1 MKYYYLVEA
10 TKRNNLG
17 DIIQGLAAKQFLP
30 ENAEAANREDLASLE
45 NEDGFLLANGWY
57 QHYFDKF
64 PAPEKIVPFY
74 ISVHIA
80 ARTEFLKIKHIR
92 EHFKANAPIGCRD
105 IQTVW
110 LLRGYGIPAYIS
122 GCLTL
127 TFRNENIGLTSH
139 NEVIWVDNVNHP
151 IPINVELKLKE
162 LLPNGFVKISHDPVS
177 RNLDFN
183 TYLKDNTE
191 NVKHFFEMYKSAKL
205 VLTTKIHC
213 ALPCI
218 AFGIPVLLIHP
229 RLNDPRLGALNKL
242 ITVISYDEFLE
253 MRHLPKPTIRK
264 HKLKRITHRLKYLTS
279 LALSTGR
286 NPFNDK
292 SNRLLNLQNKGYVV
306 IAYISQVSLKI
317 IYKTGILR
325 KKLESI
331 FGKEYL
337 TD

>member
-30 ENAEAANREDLASLE
+30 ENAEAANREDLASLK

-80 ARTEFLKIKHIR
+80 ARTKFLKIKHIR

-127 TFRNENIGLTSH
+127 TFRKENTSSTSK
-139 NEVIWVDNVNHP
+139 NEVLWVDNVNHL

-183 TYLKDNTE
+183 NYLKDNIE
-191 NVKHFFEMYKSAKL
+191 NIKHFFKMYKSAKL

-229 RLNDPRLGALNKL
+229 RLDDPRLGALNKL
-242 ITVISYDEFLE
+242 ITIISYDEFLK
-253 MRHLPKPTIRK
+253 MSVLPKLIIKKYKIR
-264 HKLKRITHRLKYLTS
+264 RITNRLNYLTS
-279 LALSTGR
+279 LAVSTGR
-286 NPFNDK
+286 NPFKDK
-292 SNRLLNLQNKGYVV
+292 SNRLLNLQNQGYAV
-306 IAYISQVSLKI
+306 IAGISQLSLKI
-317 IYKTGILR
+317 IYKTGISR